1 MKSKTFLRYSP
12 LTTATAD
19 GSKMAASRN
28 SFNHHWCYVPMVPD
42 GRRLTPIC
50 VPTISTRSAR
60 FAKVISGSSSPSDHE
75 GESKDAHELAYRITT
90 FLRRSCV
97 LLIGVFFLG
106 LWIAGLV
113 TSVTLGGFIHVLLV
127 LSVMALLSCLIRG
140 GNSRRL
146 AELRVS
152 TAHAGTSGNDG
163 K

>member
-1 MKSKTFLRYSP
+1 
-12 LTTATAD
+12 
-19 GSKMAASRN
+19 
-28 SFNHHWCYVPMVPD
+28 MVPD
-42 GRRLTPIC
+42 GRRLTPDC
-50 VPTISTRSAR
+50 VPTISTCSAR

-97 LLIGVFFLG
+97 LLIGVFFLA

-113 TSVTLGGFIHVLLV
+113 TSITLGGFIHVLLV
-127 LSVMALLSCLIRG
+127 LSVMALLSSIIRG

-152 TAHAGTSGNDG
+152 TAHPGTSGNDG